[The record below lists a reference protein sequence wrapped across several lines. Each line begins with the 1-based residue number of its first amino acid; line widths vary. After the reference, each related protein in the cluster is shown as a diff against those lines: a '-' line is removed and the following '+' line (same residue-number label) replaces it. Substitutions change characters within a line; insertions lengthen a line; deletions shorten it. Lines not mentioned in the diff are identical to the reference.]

1 MVQCGVPAVINP
13 SPRESRNCQIH
24 PRAVFPQHSY
34 PHPRETRGFRRIP
47 AVPIPVHTSTVR
59 DSRENNS
66 GAVRR
71 YLSGSQGRPPS
82 PYFDPLDHLL
92 ASAHERGIEV
102 HAWLNPYR
110 ANMRPDWQGL
120 APCHIANRHRH
131 HAHPYDRYLWMDP
144 GAQVVADW
152 LVAVV
157 TDIITRSDLTHE
169 R

>member
-1 MVQCGVPAVINP
+1 
-13 SPRESRNCQIH
+13 
-24 PRAVFPQHSY
+24 
-34 PHPRETRGFRRIP
+34 
-47 AVPIPVHTSTVR
+47 
-59 DSRENNS
+59 
-66 GAVRR
+66 
-71 YLSGSQGRPPS
+71 
-82 PYFDPLDHLL
+82 
-92 ASAHERGIEV
+92 V

-120 APCHIANRHRH
+120 APCHVANRHRQD
-131 HAHPYDRYLWMDP
+131 AHPYDRYLWMDP